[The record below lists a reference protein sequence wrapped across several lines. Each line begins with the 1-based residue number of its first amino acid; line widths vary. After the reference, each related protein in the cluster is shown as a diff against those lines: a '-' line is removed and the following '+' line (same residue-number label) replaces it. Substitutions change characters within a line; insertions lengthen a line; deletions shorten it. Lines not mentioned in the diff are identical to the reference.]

1 MNGETNRRESDPSDE
16 VLMADYQAGDLSA
29 FDLLYTRYESQ
40 IYNYLLRLTRDPET
54 AADLFQETFL
64 RLHRSRKQYNS
75 GRPFSTWLFTLA
87 SNLAKTEFARRSR
100 AGVQRGVDV
109 DQLGGGTSATVENKE
124 TARLVQNALEDLLPE
139 QKQVLLL
146 SKFEGFNYREIADMT
161 GKTANAVKQMAYRA
175 LQDLRVKLKD
185 I

>member
-1 MNGETNRRESDPSDE
+1 MNEGINKRRPGPSDE
-16 VLMADYQAGDLSA
+16 ALMADYQAGDLSA

-64 RLHRSRKQYNS
+64 RLHRSRKQYDS

-109 DQLGGGTSATVENKE
+109 DQLSVSKPTSVEKNE
-124 TARLVQNALEDLLPE
+124 IIRLVQNALEELLPE

-161 GKTANAVKQMAYRA
+161 GKTVDAVKQMAYRA
-175 LQDLRVKLKD
+175 LQSLRVKLKD